1 VYIASCILEQP
12 LPVLTLD
19 RCTGHTLD
27 PDAWDRFVGASPQG
41 SLYALHGYAT
51 AVRPDWEAWIV
62 ADQEGWQ
69 AVMPFCANR
78 RWGLRSLPQ
87 PMFTQYW
94 GVLFRPMPELALREQ
109 LYLKRD
115 ILQLL
120 IRQMED
126 FHLIV
131 QNFSP
136 RFDYGAP
143 FHWAGFQLFQRYTYL
158 LDLRPGTDALYAQ
171 LQSDLPRK
179 IRRAR
184 QQMTVR
190 PGSIEDLTALMEA
203 NQQAGRDITG
213 GAVSYDAMRHM
224 LGYLIRTG
232 TGGILTA
239 SGREAALAYSHFGK
253 QTLYLM
259 GAFDPEQSRS
269 NGMSLLMWEL
279 IRQAVAHGSDQ
290 LDFEGSMIEGVEGFF
305 RKFGAYPVPYL
316 QIRRNRLPLLI
327 RWMHA

>member
-1 VYIASCILEQP
+1 M
-12 LPVLTLD
+12 LTLD
-19 RCTGHTLD
+19 RCAGHTLD

-62 ADQEGWQ
+62 ADQGAWQ
-69 AVMPFCANR
+69 AVMPFCTNR
-78 RWGLRSLPQ
+78 RWGFRSLPQ

-109 LYLKRD
+109 LYLKKE

-120 IRQMED
+120 IRQMDD
-126 FHLIV
+126 FQLIV

-136 RFDYGAP
+136 YFDYGAP
-143 FHWAGFQLFQRYTYL
+143 FHWGGFQLFQRYTYL
-158 LDLRPGTDALYAQ
+158 LSLKPGTEALYAQ

-179 IRRAR
+179 IRRA
-184 QQMTVR
+184 QQHMTVL
-190 PGSIEDLTALMEA
+190 PGSVGELTALMEA

-213 GAVSYDAMRHM
+213 GPVSFDAMRRM
-224 LGYLIRTG
+224 LEYLTRSG
-232 TGGILTA
+232 NGGIRCT
-239 SGREAALAYSHFGK
+239 SGREAALAYGHFGK

-279 IRQAVAHGSDQ
+279 IRLAAARGDEQ

-305 RKFGAYPVPYL
+305 RKFGASPVPYL
-316 QIRRNRLPLLI
+316 QIRRNRLPQLI